1 MAKTKKNKKKITL
14 QQPIETSDGGIKWSD
29 PTVIQPVTINWNSED
44 AILKWMTRG
53 FDFRHGDARLVPDPP
68 QPHVRTGR
76 CVMTTLSGVEYELRY
91 RIELV
96 DTAPDETLRMFDAP
110 QHPLRFV
117 N

>member
-1 MAKTKKNKKKITL
+1 MAKTKKKITL
-14 QQPIETSDGGIKWSD
+14 QRPIETSHGGIRWSD
-29 PTVIQPVTINWNSED
+29 PRVVQPVIINWDSED

-53 FDFRHGDARLVPDPP
+53 FDFRYGDAWLVPDPP
-68 QPHVRTGR
+68 QPHVRSGK
-76 CVMTTLSGVEYELRY
+76 CVMTTLSGVEYELHY

-96 DTAPDETLRMFDAP
+96 DTAPDGTLRMFDVA